1 MITFSNVSKY
11 FEKTAAVNNL
21 SIDFEHGSI
30 SVIIG
35 PSGCGKTTT
44 MKMINRLIDPDNG
57 EIKLDGKSIFDYNL
71 VELRRSIGYV
81 IQETGLFPHYTVYD
95 NIAVVPRLLRWDNT
109 RIQNRVYELLD
120 LVTLNETYSNKYPSQ
135 LSGGERQR
143 VGLAR
148 ALAADPD
155 ILLMDEPFGAI
166 DPINR
171 LTLQDVLLEI
181 QEEIKKTIIFVTH
194 DINEAIKLGD
204 KIAIMD
210 RGNLVQYDT
219 PDIILTDPADEFVE
233 ELLGHDRNVKALSL
247 IKTRELLQNHGY
259 ITITPGTTHEEARAM
274 AEENPASSVFIQD
287 DNGTLMGRYYLET
300 RKDKSR
306 RLKKVDDPWVVD
318 PNMNLNETL
327 SKMLQTG
334 EKVIPVVTRK
344 RKLLGVVTL
353 GNLFNAANRE

>member
-1 MITFSNVSKY
+1 MITFSSVSKY

-21 SIDFEHGSI
+21 SIDFAHGSV

-57 EIKLDGKSIFDYNL
+57 EITLDGKSIFDYNL

-109 RIQNRVYELLD
+109 RIHNRVYELLD
-120 LVTLNETYSNKYPSQ
+120 LVTLNETYSRKYPSQ

-194 DINEAIKLGD
+194 DINEAIKLGG

-259 ITITPGTTHEEARAM
+259 ITITPGTTHEQARAM

-300 RKDKSR
+300 RKDGSR

-318 PNMNLNETL
+318 ANMNLNETL

>member
-1 MITFSNVSKY
+1 MITFSSVSKY

-21 SIDFEHGSI
+21 SVDFEHGSI

>member
-21 SIDFEHGSI
+21 SVDFEHGSI

-109 RIQNRVYELLD
+109 RIHNRVYELLD
-120 LVTLNETYSNKYPSQ
+120 LVTLNETYSDKYPSQ

-259 ITITPGTTHEEARAM
+259 ITITPGTTHEEAHAM

-300 RKDKSR
+300 RKDGKR

>member
-11 FEKTAAVNNL
+11 FGDIPAVHDL
-21 SIDFEHGSI
+21 SVSFEQGAI
-30 SVIIG
+30 SVLIG

-44 MKMINRLIDPDNG
+44 MKMINRLVDPDSG
-57 EIKLDGKSIFDYNL
+57 QIDFDGKSIYDYNP
-71 VELRRSIGYV
+71 VQLRRSIGYV
-81 IQETGLFPHYTVYD
+81 IQETGLFPHYTVFD
-95 NIAVVPRLLRWDNT
+95 NIAVVPRLLGWD
-109 RIQNRVYELLD
+109 RKKMQDRVFQLLD

-171 LTLQDVLLEI
+171 LTLQDALLEI

-204 KIAIMD
+204 TIAIMD
-210 RGNLVQYDT
+210 RGNLVQFDT
-219 PDIILTDPADEFVE
+219 PEIILTDPADEFVE

-247 IKTRELLQNHGY
+247 MKTRELVQNEGY
-259 ITITPGTTHEEARAM
+259 VTVEPAM
-274 AEENPASSVFIQD
+274 EQDKVWKLADENPASAVFVVD
-287 DNGTLMGRYYLET
+287 DNGILRGRYYLEKK
-300 RKDKSR
+300 KDGSK
-306 RLKKVDDPWVVD
+306 RLKKVDDPWILD
-318 PNMNLNETL
+318 PNMNLNEAL
-327 SKMLQTG
+327 SKMLETG
-334 EKVIPVVTRK
+334 EKAIPVITGK
-344 RKLLGVVTL
+344 RKLLGMVTL
-353 GNLFNAANRE
+353 GHLFNAVNR